1 MFSHLPFSAA
11 RVAAPQSGR
20 SNMTLFY
27 AHHDRPHGSAGT
39 RHRSL
44 ARALRRVG
52 GALKM
57 IHRAIAAAKIH
68 RLRNELILH
77 AGAYDWAHTAARDG
91 HTETDVTKY
100 PRRPLILGDKWD
112 F

>member
-11 RVAAPQSGR
+11 ALAAPKSGR

-27 AHHDRPHGSAGT
+27 AHHDRLHGSAGT
-39 RHRSL
+39 RHRPF
-44 ARALRRVG
+44 ARTLKRVG
-52 GALKM
+52 DALKT

-68 RLRNELILH
+68 RLRNELMLH
-77 AGAYDWAHTAARDG
+77 AGAYDWAHTTARDG
-91 HTETDVTKY
+91 HTETDVTKH